1 MGTVNA
7 DRTEMLR
14 GVLIRLRDMTY
25 ERIRELRRD
34 QGQQAE
40 PPPAD
45 EMDVARASADVETSA
60 GLIARAEE
68 KLQFI
73 DEALSRLDQGK
84 YGECK
89 GCHEPIAI
97 ERLIALPFASY
108 CVDCQAKRNRAKHGW
123 SAGTMIPPY
132 DHQWT
137 LPEEMGE
144 AGEREHLATSAREAE
159 EDLAFQHEEP
169 FGPEASKPARRRG
182 RPRKHPVE

>member
-1 MGTVNA
+1 MKA
-7 DRTEMLR
+7 DRAEMLR
-14 GVLIRLRDMTY
+14 NMLVKLRDMTY
-25 ERIRELRRD
+25 ERVRELRRD

-68 KLQFI
+68 KLQHI
-73 DEALSRLDQGK
+73 DEALSRLDRGK
-84 YGECK
+84 YGECM
-89 GCHEPIAI
+89 GCREPIAV

-108 CVDCQAKRNRAKHGW
+108 CVDCQAKRNRARHGW
-123 SAGTMIPPY
+123 SAGTMVPPY

-137 LPEEMGE
+137 LPEEMAE
-144 AGEREHLATSAREAE
+144 PGEREHLDTSSREAE
-159 EDLAFQHEEP
+159 ADLVFEREEP
-169 FGPEASKPARRRG
+169 FGPEEAKPAKRRRG